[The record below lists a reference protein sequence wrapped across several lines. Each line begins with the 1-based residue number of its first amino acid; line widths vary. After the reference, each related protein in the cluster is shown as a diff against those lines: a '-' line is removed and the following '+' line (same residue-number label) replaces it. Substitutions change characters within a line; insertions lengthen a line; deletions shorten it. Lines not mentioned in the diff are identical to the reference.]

1 MNDRSYKIKSIDK
14 YNQERY
20 DATKNA
26 AIAALTTGA
35 IATFMS
41 FGNFGFSLDG
51 IVEILRSIISAAT
64 SVGLAGSFLAMVK
77 QFAKISKTEINIE
90 NIKMN
95 NSLNNMETDK
105 EERNYLIK
113 KVKRYRRDDDK
124 KTINVIE
131 SIAVALG
138 IFVINKFGMYP
149 IANSLDY
156 GSIEELLAQL
166 ASGALNVADFF
177 VLGIGAKALAD
188 KANLTQEAQNIQEYL
203 DEQKTSQSR

>member
-1 MNDRSYKIKSIDK
+1 MEYKIKSIDK

-26 AIAALTTGA
+26 AIAAIVTGTITTLL
-35 IATFMS
+35 S

-51 IVEILRSIISAAT
+51 IEEILRSIITAAT

-113 KVKRYRRDDDK
+113 KVKKYRRDDDK

-149 IANSLDY
+149 IADNLDY
-156 GSIEELLAQL
+156 GTIEQLVAQFG
-166 ASGALNVADFF
+166 SGVLNVADFF
-177 VLGIGAKALAD
+177 VLGMGAKALAD